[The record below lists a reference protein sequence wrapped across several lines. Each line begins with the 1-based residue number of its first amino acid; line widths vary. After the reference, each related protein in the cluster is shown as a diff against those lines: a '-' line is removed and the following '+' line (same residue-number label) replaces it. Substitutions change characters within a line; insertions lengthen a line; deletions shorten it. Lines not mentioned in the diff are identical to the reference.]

1 VTDSGPTTAPPVVAV
16 VVVHEPG
23 PWFDEM
29 LAGLAAQDYPNLRSV
44 FLLTGDD
51 LDEALV
57 ARIGRQVP
65 SPIVRVVGANPGFG
79 ASANEAIRLV
89 EGAGFFL
96 FLHDD
101 VALERDAVTQLVA
114 EIYRSNAGIVGPK
127 LLDWDQPSVL
137 QSVGF
142 GADRFGVALSAVEEG
157 ELDQEQHDSVR
168 DVFFLPTACLLIRI
182 DLFEE
187 LGGFAEDIDFY
198 GDDLDLCWR
207 AHLSGARVV
216 VAPSAVARH
225 RGVLP
230 ERRPDLDHVAR
241 GERHRTRTA
250 LSAPSGGR
258 LALLLP
264 QHLIVL
270 LVGLVVG
277 PFSGHGRQ
285 ARAAFAAFVGQI
297 VAFPAL
303 IGRRRRYQRLREVT
317 DGELASLQVR
327 GAAQLRAF
335 LRARSA
341 LREARHEERGGFA
354 EQTAA
359 KLRERTSLAT
369 VGVWLAV
376 VVLLLFGSRLL
387 ITRGVPIVGDL
398 LAWPGEPR
406 EPLTTYAGG
415 WWAIGLGATRAI
427 PTAMAELGALAT
439 LAFGSSG
446 LARTLLVVGSLFV
459 GVLGAWRVG
468 RGIGSERA
476 GQVAMIVYFAA
487 PLGAAAA
494 GVGSVPGV
502 VGFALVPWVV
512 HLLARLGRWRPAAPL
527 GDSRRAARRQLA
539 DLLLLGV
546 IVAIGA
552 AFVPLLPVVVLGI
565 AVCAVIASPLAGE
578 WRGALRALAAAAGGV
593 VLAAVLHLPWATR
606 LVPFGRPWWTFAQLP
621 PSVPEQRG
629 LVELAH
635 IEIGPHRITVLAL
648 GLLVPMFVA
657 LVVARGPRLAWAV
670 RAGVLAAAGLGTA
683 WLVDRGTIEGGTGTT
698 LLFLAPYV
706 LALAIGAGCAVAAY
720 EQDVP
725 ATQLT
730 WRQPLGLVA
739 VAAVAV
745 GIVPLIPAV
754 AGGRWEQRR
763 SDLPVLLQLLPAEQA
778 GPNRTL
784 WIGPPEQLPVRS
796 WPLAPG
802 LAYAIIETD
811 VPTLATLWPEEPTE
825 GEELVAEALDL
836 AASGRTDRL
845 GRLLASSAIRYVMV
859 PVSGGD
865 PADEDTAAADALA
878 TDSQRVI
885 VSILDR
891 QLDLEAFEIGDDRLE
906 VFRNISALPERA
918 AVRGETAE
926 ASQQAGP
933 DTIIRYDPTEATPVL
948 PGGDTEGEGPVDGDA
963 VVLSGSADDHWHLEV
978 DGEELER
985 RVAFGWANGW
995 DLAAPGQGVLE
1006 YRTALTRHAVVALQA
1021 ALWIA
1026 VIAAIVLLRRDR
1038 IPRRKPAAAGDE
1050 PVLSLEGTPMPEES
1064 RRTVPGVDDP
1074 ELVAIELAQ
1083 PWRKRP

>member
-1 VTDSGPTTAPPVVAV
+1 
-16 VVVHEPG
+16 
-23 PWFDEM
+23 M
-29 LAGLAAQDYPNLRSV
+29 
-44 FLLTGDD
+44 
-51 LDEALV
+51 
-57 ARIGRQVP
+57 
-65 SPIVRVVGANPGFG
+65 RVVGANPGYG
-79 ASANEAIRLV
+79 PAANEAIRLV

-127 LLDWDQPSVL
+127 LLEWDEPSVL

-142 GADRFGVALSAVEEG
+142 GADRFGVALSAVEPG
-157 ELDQEQHDSVR
+157 ELDQEQHDAVR
-168 DVFFLPTACLLIRI
+168 DVFFLPTACLLVRI
-182 DLFEE
+182 DLFRE
-187 LGGFAEDIDFY
+187 LGGFAADIDFH

-207 AHLSGARVV
+207 AHLSGGRVV
-216 VAPSAVARH
+216 VAPSATARH
-225 RGVLP
+225 RALLA
-230 ERRPDLDHVAR
+230 ERRPDLDHVA
-241 GERHRTRTA
+241 GEERHRLRTA
-250 LSAPSGGR
+250 LSAPSRGR

-285 ARAAFAAFVGQI
+285 ARAAFAAFVGQL

-303 IGRRRRYQRLREVT
+303 IARRRRYKRLRQVA
-317 DGELASLQVR
+317 DGEIASLQVR

-341 LREARHEERGGFA
+341 QREAQIEERGGFTEHA
-354 EQTAA
+354 TAR
-359 KLRERTSLAT
+359 LRERASLAS
-369 VGVWLAV
+369 VAVWFIAL
-376 VVLLLFGSRLL
+376 VLLVFGSRLL
-387 ITRGVPIVGDL
+387 ITRGVPVVGDL
-398 LAWPGEPR
+398 LVWPGDPR
-406 EPLTTYAGG
+406 QPLATYAGG
-415 WWAIGLGATRAI
+415 WWATGLGATRAI

-439 LAFGSSG
+439 VAFGSSA
-446 LARTLLVVGSLFV
+446 LARTLLVVGSMFV
-459 GVLGAWRVG
+459 GLLGAWRVG

-476 GQVAMIVYFAA
+476 GQVALIVYFAA
-487 PLGAAAA
+487 PLAAAAA
-494 GVGSVPGV
+494 GVGSLPGL
-502 VGFALVPWVV
+502 VGYALIPWVL
-512 HLLARLGRWRPAAPL
+512 HLLARLGRWHPAAPL
-527 GDSRRAARRQLA
+527 GDPRRAARRQLA
-539 DLLLLGV
+539 DLLVLGL
-546 IVAIGA
+546 IVAVGA
-552 AFVPLLPVVVLGI
+552 AFVPLLPVVVLGM
-565 AVCAVIASPLAGE
+565 ALCAVIAAPLAGE
-578 WRGALRALAAAAGGV
+578 WRGALRALVAAGGGV
-593 VLAAVLHLPWATR
+593 VLATVLHLPWATR

-621 PSVPEQRG
+621 PSVPERRG

-635 IEIGPHRITVLAL
+635 IGIGPHRITVLGL
-648 GLLVPMFVA
+648 GLVVPLFVA

-670 RAGVLAAAGLGTA
+670 RAAVLGTAGLGIA
-683 WLVDRGTIEGGTGTT
+683 WLVDRGTIEGGDGTT

-720 EQDVP
+720 EHDVW

-739 VAAVAV
+739 VAAAV
-745 GIVPLIPAV
+745 IGVVPLIPAV

-763 SDLPVLLQLLPAEQA
+763 SDLPVLLQLLPVEES
-778 GPNRTL
+778 GPSRTL

-802 LAYAIIETD
+802 LAYSIVDTD

-859 PVSGGD
+859 PVAAVD
-865 PADEDTAAADALA
+865 PDADAAEPQPL
-878 TDSQRVI
+878 TPDGQQVI
-885 VSILDR
+885 VSILGR

-918 AVRGETAE
+918 AVQGETAE
-926 ASQQAGP
+926 ASHQAGP
-933 DTIIRYDPTEATPVL
+933 DTIIRYDPTQVAAVL
-948 PGGDTEGEGPVDGDA
+948 PGTDTDGEGPVDGEA
-963 VVLSGSADDHWHLEV
+963 IVLSGSADDHWHLQV
-978 DGEELER
+978 DGDELER

-995 DLAAPGQGVLE
+995 DLDAAGQGVLE
-1006 YRTALTRHAVVALQA
+1006 YRTAVSRRAVVAIQA

-1026 VIAAIVLLRRDR
+1026 VVAAIVLLRRDR
-1038 IPRRKPAAAGDE
+1038 IPRRKRGAAAGEE
-1050 PVLSLEGTPMPEES
+1050 PVLSLEDTAMPGPS
-1064 RRTVPGVDDP
+1064 RGTVPGVDDP
-1074 ELVAIELAQ
+1074 DLAPIELAQ
-1083 PWRKRP
+1083 PWRERR